1 MNRQAAGMRS
11 HIRHWMLCAMLA
23 IAAAQMNARPAW
35 GDDKWT
41 MPVTPACISS
51 PFGWRHYVGPM
62 APAGMH
68 NGIDLP
74 APAGAH
80 VYAVAAGRV
89 RMVKK
94 MGMAGLQIEILHPS
108 GLVTMYAHLGSM
120 SPAIATG
127 QRIVTAGSWLGRI
140 GRTGVT
146 YGTHL
151 FFMVLSDG
159 KPVDPAPYLGVTS
172 CR

>member
-1 MNRQAAGMRS
+1 
-11 HIRHWMLCAMLA
+11 
-23 IAAAQMNARPAW
+23 
-35 GDDKWT
+35 
-41 MPVTPACISS
+41 
-51 PFGWRHYVGPM
+51 M

-80 VYAVAAGRV
+80 VSAVAAGRV
-89 RMVKK
+89 VMVKK
-94 MGMAGLQIEILHPS
+94 MGMAGLQIEILHPD

-127 QRIVTAGSWLGRI
+127 QRIVNAGSWLGRI

-151 FFMVLSDG
+151 FFMVLRDG
-159 KPVDPAPYLGVTS
+159 KAVDPAPYLGVTS